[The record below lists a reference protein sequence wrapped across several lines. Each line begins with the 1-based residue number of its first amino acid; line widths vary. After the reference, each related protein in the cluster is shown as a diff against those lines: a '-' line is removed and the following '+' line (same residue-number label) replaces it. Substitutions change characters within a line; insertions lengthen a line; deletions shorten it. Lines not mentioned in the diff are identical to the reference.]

1 MECKN
6 RLLVSSD
13 QERGREVLREKVQPG
28 RVEGATCRQLG
39 QGQGDHNEVS
49 SAGVLSQELR
59 LPALSVCCLRLG
71 LELLCRDV
79 GSVHQLVPLGL
90 QVRTR
95 SPVQDCPRDHCH
107 LACIDAE
114 PVQHVGQLASLLLK
128 LVCLHSQGKH
138 SERAVS
144 ESLTGHDD
152 MWDEESEAPVVK
164 KPPDINGSCSPF
176 LLLELLDGSHHLAV
190 QPIRIH
196 LGGDHPDA
204 WFRLIAASSF
214 LPLPFQTP

>member
-6 RLLVSSD
+6 RLLVAPD
-13 QERGREVLREKVQPG
+13 QKGGREVLSEKVQPG
-28 RVEGATCRQLG
+28 AVEGATCRQLG
-39 QGQGDHNEVS
+39 QGQCDHDKVS

-59 LPALSVCCLRLG
+59 LPALSVRRLRLG

-90 QVRTR
+90 QVRTG

-128 LVCLHSQGKH
+128 LMCLHSQGEH
-138 SERAVS
+138 SEGAVS
-144 ESLTGHDD
+144 EPLRGHDN
-152 MWDEESEAPVVK
+152 MRDEESETAVVK
-164 KPPDINGSCSPF
+164 KPP
-176 LLLELLDGSHHLAV
+176 
-190 QPIRIH
+190 
-196 LGGDHPDA
+196 
-204 WFRLIAASSF
+204 
-214 LPLPFQTP
+214 